1 MTDEDVHYI
10 GNLILNGTG
19 DGQSSQI
26 LSLVPMPRRII
37 VPNYAR
43 LQIRRV
49 EIVRNLVGQQVEAVP
64 GNRITRRLIQVRA
77 NVNEHDNRYQRIEHQ
92 RRSLSE
98 QRLRGNEED
107 LRRIV
112 GAIRRR
118 SSIAGSR
125 GMNTMNF
132 NSKTSA
138 NIDAKRADEEFVARV
153 NYFTAQ
159 FEPPSFVHLFPF
171 NYHIINKVYRFSGDC
186 DTMAKEISVAIPM
199 EEGDPL
205 GAVPNDK
212 LVIVKV
218 QPGTLSEGK
227 LKIGDQVLKV
237 NDTVVQNCDHFFQ
250 LLRFAPPCAT
260 IVLVRD
266 EKKAAELEAKVHIPP
281 DRAKLITRRDGYMYF
296 VARLE
301 WKPGGP
307 RLGLGIKHY
316 QNRVLVSR
324 CDTGSLASQ
333 QLQVG
338 DHLID
343 IDGHPVT
350 DKDVCRELLLKS
362 LQANRFVTTVV
373 ERPET
378 MEARHWVQSALMA
391 SAAQAPSVA
400 MNSDVRAIAA
410 RERQKLQ
417 KAIPPKKSCLR
428 TSNAAVKRV
437 NIVESKAMEFIIA
450 SDNEGKTL
458 RHVRK

>member
-1 MTDEDVHYI
+1 MTDEDVYYV

-19 DGQSSQI
+19 DGQSPQI
-26 LSLVPMPRRII
+26 LTLVPMPRR
-37 VPNYAR
+37 VMAPNYAR
-43 LQIRRV
+43 MQIRRV
-49 EIVRNLVGQQVEAVP
+49 EIVRNFVAQQIEAIP
-64 GNRITRRLIQVRA
+64 ENTITRRLIQLER
-77 NVNEHDNRYQRIEHQ
+77 NENDHSQHGSEQQ
-92 RRSLSE
+92 RRSRSE
-98 QRLRGNEED
+98 QRLHGSEEG
-107 LRRIV
+107 LRRRIN
-112 GAIRRR
+112 GAIRR
-118 SSIAGSR
+118 SSIAASR
-125 GMNTMNF
+125 MGFRRRSMLRVRVRSLSPSSSILQTAAASQHHIMNE
-132 NSKTSA
+132 
-138 NIDAKRADEEFVARV
+138 DDDEDLSCNLLGAVRC
-153 NYFTAQ
+153 
-159 FEPPSFVHLFPF
+159 
-171 NYHIINKVYRFSGDC
+171 SGNC
-186 DTMAKEISVAIPM
+186 DSMAKEISVAIPM

-212 LVIVKV
+212 LIIVKV
-218 QPGTLSEGK
+218 QPGTLAEGN
-227 LKIGDQVLKV
+227 LKIGDQVLKL
-237 NDTVVQNCDHFFQ
+237 NNTVVRDCDHFFQ

-260 IVLVRD
+260 ITLVRD

-296 VARLE
+296 VARIE

-324 CDTGSLASQ
+324 CDPGSLSSQ

-350 DKDVCRELLLKS
+350 DKDVCRELLLKC
-362 LQANRFVTTVV
+362 LQANRSVTTIV

-378 MEARHWVQSALMA
+378 LEARYWVQNALAA
-391 SAAQAPSVA
+391 STAQAPSVA

-417 KAIPPKKSCLR
+417 KAIAPKKSCLR
-428 TSNAAVKRV
+428 KSSSTGKRV
-437 NIVESKAMEFIIA
+437 IIVEGKATEFIIA
-450 SDNEGKTL
+450 SDNEGKSL